1 MDEIIGT
8 SNRFLEIDLG
18 SREVKTFSV
27 SEQDRRLF
35 LGGKGLGL
43 KLLYDRMPPGTDPLG
58 KDNYLAFMPGVLMG
72 TGAPC
77 SGRFSAITK
86 SPLTGIM
93 VHSSCGGPFGMA
105 LKTAGYDGLLLT
117 GKADAPIYLLIED
130 KGVRF
135 ESASSL
141 WGMDTRQTQQEIGG
155 AKKSGV
161 LAIGPAGENMALI
174 ANIASGDRF
183 LGRGGMGAVMGSKN
197 LKAIVAVGGQYHI
210 VPKDPA
216 KFEKAKKRATSYINR
231 NAVTSD
237 AYRRFG
243 TSSHVDWCNKGGILP
258 VNNFQGGQHE
268 SASRVSGETMREK
281 YHSKHHTCKPCTI
294 LCGHKGTHEDGTE
307 HQIPEYETVGLLGP
321 NLGIFDP
328 DLITE
333 WNDLC
338 GLMGMD
344 TISAGA
350 VLSYVMEAGEKG
362 LLKTPLAFGSPE
374 GISSTLNEMA
384 HGNGFAGEMAK
395 GVRWLSEKYG
405 GAEFAIHIKGLE
417 MAAYDPRGAWGQGLA
432 YAVANRGACHLS
444 SALFALEVSFGLL
457 NPYSIRAKAKFAH
470 YFENLYA
477 AGNSLH
483 TCQFTAF
490 AYTLE
495 PPIVK
500 YTPKLL
506 LGLTMQYM
514 PDVAL
519 MLMDVSLYSKLYS
532 AVTGIKMNQW
542 EYLKAGKRIHT
553 LERLMNCE
561 EGISRKDDTLP
572 DRFLKEGRACDPEKR
587 VVPLG
592 RMLDSYYKVRG
603 YDADGRP
610 SQKTLRALGIQP
622 RTTPDRD
629 ETASGFRIIAPGKK
643 PLKRLYLA
651 IMLWFVGRAI
661 QAASRVDAGVRE
673 EFNAIPNGYK
683 FSLGVLPDGPCM
695 IIGRDETGKIRYL
708 GSHPEGMHVNL
719 KIGIKNLEAAILL
732 FTFQESTATAVARD
746 RLIVDGDIP
755 QACAAV
761 RILNMVEVFL
771 LPGIIAKLAVKRY
784 PHWSPYRKHLG
795 RFLIYV
801 RTITGF

>member
-27 SEQDRRLF
+27 SDEDRKLY

-43 KLLYDRMPPGTDPLG
+43 QLLYKRMPPGIDPLG
-58 KDNYLAFMPGVLMG
+58 KDNYLAFMPGILMG

-93 VHSSCGGPFGMA
+93 LHSSCGGPFGMA

-117 GKADAPIYLLIED
+117 GKADAPIYLVIED

-161 LAIGPAGENMALI
+161 LAIGPAGENMAPI
-174 ANIASGDRF
+174 ANVASGDRF

-268 SASRVSGETMREK
+268 SASRVSGATMQEK

-294 LCGHKGTHEDGTE
+294 LCGHTGTHEDGTE

-350 VLSYVMEAGEKG
+350 VLAYVMEAGEKS
-362 LLKTPLAFGSPE
+362 LLETPLAFGSPE
-374 GISSTLNEMA
+374 GISSTLKEMA

-405 GAEFAIHIKGLE
+405 GAEFAIQIKGLE

-500 YTPKLL
+500 YTPKYL

-519 MLMDVSLYSKLYS
+519 MLMDVSLYSKLFS
-532 AVTGIKMNQW
+532 SVTGIKMNQW

-587 VVPLG
+587 VVPLSK
-592 RMLDSYYKVRG
+592 MLDSYYKIRG

-610 SQKTLRALGIQP
+610 SQKTLKALGIQP
-622 RTTPDRD
+622 GTTPDRD
-629 ETASGFRIIAPGKK
+629 ETGSGFRIIAPGKK

-673 EFNAIPNGYK
+673 EFGAIPNGYK

-695 IIGRDETGKIRYL
+695 IIGKDETGKIRYL
-708 GSHPEGMHVNL
+708 GSHPEGMNVDL

-755 QACAAV
+755 RACAAV
-761 RILNMVEVFL
+761 RILNLVEVFL

-784 PHWSPYRKHLG
+784 PDWSPYRKHLG
-795 RFLIYV
+795 RFLIYI

>member
-18 SREVKTFSV
+18 TREVKTFSV
-27 SEQDRRLF
+27 SDQDRRLF

-58 KDNYLAFMPGVLMG
+58 KDNYLAFMPGILMG

-105 LKTAGYDGLLLT
+105 LKTAGYDGILLT
-117 GKADAPIYLLIED
+117 GKADAPIYLVIED

-135 ESASSL
+135 ESASPL
-141 WGMDTRQTQQEIGG
+141 WGMDTKQTQQEIGG

-161 LAIGPAGENMALI
+161 LAIGPAGENLAPI

-216 KFEKAKKRATSYINR
+216 KFEKTKKRATRYINK

-258 VNNFQGGQHE
+258 VNNFQGGSHE
-268 SASRVSGETMREK
+268 SADRVSGKTMGEK

-294 LCGHKGTHEDGTE
+294 LCGHTGTHEDGTV

-333 WNDLC
+333 WNDQC

-350 VLSYVMEAGEKG
+350 VLAYVMEAGEKK
-362 LLKTPLAFGSPE
+362 LLETPLAFGSPE
-374 GISSTLNEMA
+374 GISSTLKEMA

-405 GAEFAIHIKGLE
+405 GAEFAIQIKGLE

-457 NPYSIRAKAKFAH
+457 NPYSTRAKAKFAH

-500 YTPKLL
+500 YTPKYL

-519 MLMDVSLYSKLYS
+519 MLMDVSLYSKFYS

-587 VVPLG
+587 VVPLSK
-592 RMLDSYYKVRG
+592 MLDSYYKVRG

-610 SQKTLRALGIQP
+610 SQKTLKALSIQTG
-622 RTTPDRD
+622 TTPDRG

-673 EFNAIPNGYK
+673 EFGAIPNGYK

-695 IIGRDETGKIRYL
+695 IIGKDETGKIRYL
-708 GSHPEGMHVNL
+708 GSHPEGINVDL

-771 LPGIIAKLAVKRY
+771 LPGIIARLAVKRY
-784 PHWSPYRKHLG
+784 PDWSPYRKHLG
-795 RFLIYV
+795 RFLIYI
-801 RTITGF
+801 RTVTGF

>member
-1 MDEIIGT
+1 MDDIIGT

-27 SEQDRRLF
+27 LDQDRRAF

-43 KLLYDRMPPGTDPLG
+43 KLLYDRMPSGTDPLG
-58 KDNYLAFMPGVLMG
+58 NNSYLAFMPGVLMG

-77 SGRFSAITK
+77 SGRFAALSK

-105 LKTAGYDGLLLT
+105 FKTAGYDGLLIT
-117 GKADAPIYLLIED
+117 GKADAPVYLMID
-130 KGVRF
+130 DTGVRF
-135 ESASSL
+135 ESAAHL
-141 WGMDTRQTQQEIGG
+141 WGLDTKETQEQVG
-155 AKKSGV
+155 ADKKSGV
-161 LAIGPAGENMALI
+161 LAIGPAGENLAPI

-183 LGRGGMGAVMGSKN
+183 LGRGGMGAVMGSKK
-197 LKAIVAVGGQYHI
+197 LKAIVAVGGKYHI
-210 VPKDPA
+210 LPKDPKA
-216 KFEKAKKRATSYINR
+216 FEKAKKRATAYINR
-231 NAVTSD
+231 NSVTSD
-237 AYRRFG
+237 AYRKFG
-243 TSSHVDWCNKGGILP
+243 TSSHVDWCNQGGILP
-258 VNNFQGGQHE
+258 VNNFQGGSHE
-268 SASRVSGETMREK
+268 SAPQVSGAAMREK
-281 YHSKHHTCKPCTI
+281 YHSKHHTCIPCTI
-294 LCGHKGTHEDGTE
+294 LCGHKGAHADGTE

-333 WNDLC
+333 WNDIC

-350 VLSYVMEAGEKG
+350 VLAYVMEAGEKG
-362 LLKTPLAFGSPE
+362 LLKTSLAFGSSD
-374 GISSTLNEMA
+374 GISATLRDMA
-384 HGNGFAGEMAK
+384 RGDGFEGEMAR

-405 GAEFAIHIKGLE
+405 GKEFAIHIKGLE

-444 SALFALEVSFGLL
+444 AALFALEVSFGLL

-477 AGNSLH
+477 AINSLH

-495 PPIVK
+495 PPVVK
-500 YTPKLL
+500 YTPKFLL
-506 LGLTMQYM
+506 ALTMQYM

-519 MLMDVSLYSKLYS
+519 LLMDVSLYSKLYS
-532 AVTGIKMNQW
+532 AVTGIKMCQW

-587 VVPLG
+587 VVPLNA
-592 RMLDSYYKVRG
+592 MLDAYYKVRG
-603 YDADGRP
+603 YDVRGRP
-610 SQKTLRALGIQP
+610 LPKTIKSLNIRP
-622 RTTPDRD
+622 RTTQEKD
-629 ETASGFRIIAPGKK
+629 ESVSGFRIAPSGTK
-643 PLKRLYLA
+643 PLKRLYVA
-651 IMLWFVGRAI
+651 VMLWFVGRAI
-661 QAASRVDAGVRE
+661 QAAFRVDAGVRE

-683 FSLGVLPDGPCM
+683 FSLGVLPNGPCM
-695 IIGRDETGKIRYL
+695 IIGKEASGKVKYL
-708 GSHPEGMHVNL
+708 GADPHEMQINL

-732 FTFQESTATAVARD
+732 FTFQESTAAAVARD

-771 LPGIIAKLAVKRY
+771 LPGMIAKLAVKRY
-784 PHWSPYRKHLG
+784 PAWSPWRKHLG
-795 RFLIYV
+795 RLLIYI
-801 RTITGF
+801 RTLIGF

>member
-1 MDEIIGT
+1 
-8 SNRFLEIDLG
+8 
-18 SREVKTFSV
+18 
-27 SEQDRRLF
+27 
-35 LGGKGLGL
+35 
-43 KLLYDRMPPGTDPLG
+43 
-58 KDNYLAFMPGVLMG
+58 
-72 TGAPC
+72 
-77 SGRFSAITK
+77 
-86 SPLTGIM
+86 
-93 VHSSCGGPFGMA
+93 
-105 LKTAGYDGLLLT
+105 
-117 GKADAPIYLLIED
+117 
-130 KGVRF
+130 
-135 ESASSL
+135 
-141 WGMDTRQTQQEIGG
+141 
-155 AKKSGV
+155 
-161 LAIGPAGENMALI
+161 MALI

-231 NAVTSD
+231 NAVTSE

-258 VNNFQGGQHE
+258 VNNFQGGRHE

-587 VVPLG
+587 VVPLSIECLIPTI
-592 RMLDSYYKVRG
+592 RSED
-603 YDADGRP
+603 
-610 SQKTLRALGIQP
+610 
-622 RTTPDRD
+622 TTPTEGPR
-629 ETASGFRIIAPGKK
+629 KK
-643 PLKRLYLA
+643 P
-651 IMLWFVGRAI
+651 
-661 QAASRVDAGVRE
+661 
-673 EFNAIPNGYK
+673 
-683 FSLGVLPDGPCM
+683 
-695 IIGRDETGKIRYL
+695 
-708 GSHPEGMHVNL
+708 
-719 KIGIKNLEAAILL
+719 
-732 FTFQESTATAVARD
+732 
-746 RLIVDGDIP
+746 
-755 QACAAV
+755 
-761 RILNMVEVFL
+761 
-771 LPGIIAKLAVKRY
+771 
-784 PHWSPYRKHLG
+784 
-795 RFLIYV
+795 
-801 RTITGF
+801 